1 MKLLNFKLQTDIER
15 LSPDK
20 PTQYFKEYLRSI
32 LQDTSISYFKKCDY
46 VGLSLAEVQNKID
59 TISQDIQELSELKQ
73 NLTQALNVAKQIA
86 AEIFVENGIDRIDG
100 NVISSL
106 TITKESVKIKDEVK
120 IIDENALLTLGF
132 VKYELD
138 LEAIKQAL
146 KGDERAKISKFVE
159 VLSTKTVTPAR
170 VKINQKREKKTDM
183 AEISPLD
190 EPFAVAV

>member
-59 TISQDIQELSELKQ
+59 SISRDIQELGELKR
-73 NLTQALNVAKQIA
+73 NLAQALNIAKQIT
-86 AEIFVENGIDRIDG
+86 AEIFIENGIDRIDG

-146 KGDERAKISKFVE
+146 KGDKRANICKFVE

-183 AEISPLD
+183 AEILPLD